1 MKSISRKV
9 VLLTALTTALF
20 ADYCDSYVNLM
31 NKESEKGI
39 QYFKS
44 GLYDMAC
51 FQTDTAIIFAINAK
65 VECSN
70 NKEIVKSIDNLINSM
85 KGFKKVKCK

>member
-1 MKSISRKV
+1 MKKLI
-9 VLLTALTTALF
+9 LLTAVTTALL
-20 ADYCDSYVNLM
+20 ADYCDSCVSLM

-51 FQTDTAIIFAINAK
+51 FQVDTAMVYAINAK
-65 VECSN
+65 VECE
-70 NKEIVKSIDNLINSM
+70 NKKETVKAIDGLIDSM
-85 KGFKKVKCK
+85 KQFKKAQCK

>member
-1 MKSISRKV
+1 MKKLI
-9 VLLTALTTALF
+9 LLAALTTALF
-20 ADYCDSYVNLM
+20 ADYCDSYISLM

-51 FQTDTAIIFAINAK
+51 FQVDTAMVYAINAK
-65 VECSN
+65 VECE
-70 NKEIVKSIDNLINSM
+70 NKKETVKSIDGLINSM
-85 KGFKKVKCK
+85 KQFKKVQCK

>member
-1 MKSISRKV
+1 MKKIIITS
-9 VLLTALTTALF
+9 LALTTALF

-51 FQTDTAIIFAINAK
+51 FQVNTAIVYAINAK
-65 VECSN
+65 VECE
-70 NKEIVKSIDNLINSM
+70 NKKETVKSIDGLIDSM
-85 KGFKKVKCK
+85 KKFKKVQCK

>member
-1 MKSISRKV
+1 MKKII
-9 VLLTALTTALF
+9 LLTALTTALF

-51 FQTDTAIIFAINAK
+51 FQVDTAMVYAINAK
-65 VECSN
+65 VECE
-70 NKEIVKSIDNLINSM
+70 NKKETVKSIDGLIDSM
-85 KGFKKVKCK
+85 KKFKKVQCK

>member
-1 MKSISRKV
+1 MKKLI
-9 VLLTALTTALF
+9 LITALATSLF
-20 ADYCDSYVNLM
+20 ADVCDSYVNLM

-51 FQTDTAIIFAINAK
+51 FQVDTAMIYAINAK
-65 VECSN
+65 VECE
-70 NKEIVKSIDNLINSM
+70 NKKETVKSIDGLIDSM
-85 KGFKKVKCK
+85 KKFKKVQCK

>member
-1 MKSISRKV
+1 MKKLI
-9 VLLTALTTALF
+9 LITALATALF
-20 ADYCDSYVNLM
+20 ADYCTTYVNLM
-31 NKESEKGI
+31 NKESQKGI
-39 QYFKS
+39 QYANN
-44 GLYDMAC
+44 GLVDMAC

>member
-1 MKSISRKV
+1 MKKLI
-9 VLLTALTTALF
+9 LLTALTTALF
-20 ADYCDSYVNLM
+20 ADYCTSYVNLM

-39 QYFKS
+39 EYFKS

-51 FQTDTAIIFAINAK
+51 FQVDTAMVYAINAK

-70 NKEIVKSIDNLINSM
+70 NNEIVKSIDSLINSM
-85 KGFKKVKCK
+85 KGFKKVQCK

>member
-1 MKSISRKV
+1 MKKLLI
-9 VLLTALTTALF
+9 LTALTTALF
-20 ADYCDSYVNLM
+20 ADYCDSYVSLM

-51 FQTDTAIIFAINAK
+51 FQIDTVMIYAVNAK
-65 VECSN
+65 VECSYYEN
-70 NKEIVKSIDNLINSM
+70 SVKSIDKLIESI
-85 KGFKKVKCK
+85 KGFKKEKCK